1 MQDEAM
7 PEAVARRSA
16 TRRADIPPIRTLQ
29 VVLKVAERCNINC
42 SYCYY
47 FNMGET
53 SALDRPALIDLETV
67 GALARWIRDGCAE
80 LGIERVSIS
89 FHGGEPLLLKPARFS
104 AACALLRETI
114 GPVADV
120 SFAVQT
126 NGTIISKA
134 WLDLFKT
141 HRVHVGVSID
151 GDRTANDRF
160 RLGKD
165 GGSTFKKVED
175 TIRWLVDWSGG
186 DQALGPSTI
195 SVLDHRNDYGA
206 VYRYL
211 RSLGIINMSFL
222 LPDRSHDH
230 GFGADEGDA
239 EAYGRCLSDLFTA
252 WFIEDDPDVNV
263 RQIKEVV
270 SHFRNTGTPV
280 ADPPAA
286 DDMIAYQIIV
296 AQSDGTVSVNDSLIP
311 ALDWFKGTP
320 RIAIADRSMPDFL
333 ANQVFGD
340 IRRAGDSIATACRS
354 CDWRGLCRS
363 GDLENRY
370 AAANGFDNP
379 SVYCAGY
386 KTYYE
391 TVCGTLLAN
400 NYPAE
405 LLEERLSRTLDT
417 AAA

>member
-1 MQDEAM
+1 MATTGGGTQTA
-7 PEAVARRSA
+7 AARRS
-16 TRRADIPPIRTLQ
+16 DVPPIRTLQ

-53 SALDRPALIDLETV
+53 SALERPALIDLETV
-67 GALARWIRDGCAE
+67 RALAWWIRDGCAE
-80 LGIERVSIS
+80 LGIGRVSIS

-104 AACALLRETI
+104 AACTLLRETI
-114 GPVADV
+114 EPVAEV

-126 NGTIISKA
+126 NGTIISPT
-134 WLDLFKT
+134 WLDLFAD

-160 RLGKD
+160 RLAKD
-165 GGSTFKKVED
+165 GGSTFAQVEQ
-175 TIRWLVDWSGG
+175 TIRRLVEWSGG

-195 SVLDHRNDYGA
+195 SVLDHRNDYEA
-206 VYRYL
+206 IYHYL
-211 RSLGIINMSFL
+211 RSLGIMNMSFL

-230 GFGADEGDA
+230 GFAADEGDA
-239 EAYGRCLSDLFTA
+239 EAYGRCMSDLFTA
-252 WFIEDDPDVNV
+252 WFIEDDPNVNV

-270 SHFRNTGTPV
+270 SHFRNTAPAKPPV
-280 ADPPAA
+280 SAEPA
-286 DDMIAYQIIV
+286 IAYQIIV

-320 RIAIADRSMPDFL
+320 RVAIADLSMPDFL
-333 ANQVFGD
+333 ADRVFGD
-340 IRRAGDSIATACRS
+340 IRRAGDTIATACRS

-379 SVYCAGY
+379 SVYCDGY
-386 KTYYE
+386 KTFYE

-400 NYPAE
+400 NYPVDLFE
-405 LLEERLSRTLDT
+405 QRLSRTLET
-417 AAA
+417 VGH